1 LDEQTVM
8 NVENKLGASVYWK
21 LPVTIVRGKGAKLW
35 DINGNEYVDCMG
47 GYGVSIVGHSNPR
60 VVEAISRQAE
70 KLITCHGS
78 MYNDARAE
86 LLEKLVKIA
95 PSGLDRVFL
104 CNTGTESVESALKL
118 VRKHTGKP
126 DIIAMVG
133 SYHGKTMGALSAT
146 WGVRYREP
154 FEPLVPGFKFVPFG
168 SPEKVVEAM
177 TDRTGAVIVEPIQG
191 EGGIHV
197 APEGYLKGLR
207 EICDQ
212 RGVLLVFDEVQ
223 TSFGRTGRMWA
234 SDHWGVVPDILCVA
248 KAIAGGVPMGAM
260 LAKDGIMSSFKTG
273 DHTSTFGGNPLACA
287 AASATID
294 FIIENHLPE
303 RAAELGSY
311 FKDGLRALQAKY
323 RIVREVRG
331 LGLMLALESRF
342 EIQNILLNAVKKGLL
357 MLYCGRTVLRFL
369 PPLVIEK
376 EQITQTLSLLDGLL
390 GEEERVR
397 LPSKVGG

>member
-1 LDEQTVM
+1 MDEQTVM

>member
-1 LDEQTVM
+1 VDEQTIV
-8 NVENKLGASVYWK
+8 NTENRFGASVYWK
-21 LPVTIVRGKGAKLW
+21 LPVTMVRGRGARLW
-35 DINGNEYVDCMG
+35 DINGKEYIDCMG

-60 VVEAISRQAE
+60 VVEAITKQAE

-78 MYNDARAE
+78 IYNDTRAE
-86 LLEKLVKIA
+86 LLERLVKIA
-95 PSGLDRVFL
+95 PSGLERVFL
-104 CNTGTESVESALKL
+104 CNTGTESVEAALKL
-118 VRKHTGKP
+118 ARKHTGKP
-126 DIIAMVG
+126 EIIAMVG

-146 WGVRYREP
+146 WGTRYREP
-154 FEPLVPGFKFVPFG
+154 FEPLVPGIRFVPFG
-168 SPEKVVEAM
+168 NPEKVTEAI
-177 TDRTGAVIVEPIQG
+177 TEKTAAVIVEPIQG

-197 APEGYLKGLR
+197 APEGYLKSLR

-212 RGVLLVFDEVQ
+212 KGVLLIFDEVQ

-248 KAIAGGVPMGAM
+248 KAIAGGIPMGAM
-260 LAKDGIMSSFKTG
+260 LAKDGVMSSFKTG

-294 FIIENHLPE
+294 FILENHLPE
-303 RAAELGSY
+303 RAKELGLY
-311 FKDGLRALQAKY
+311 FQEGLRALQAKH

-342 EIQNILLNAVKKGLL
+342 EIQNILLNAVKRGLL
-357 MLYCGRTVLRFL
+357 LLYCGRTVLRFL

-376 EQITQTLSLLDGLL
+376 EQITQTLSLLDELL
-390 GEEERVR
+390 AEEERAR
-397 LPSKVGG
+397 LPPKIGG